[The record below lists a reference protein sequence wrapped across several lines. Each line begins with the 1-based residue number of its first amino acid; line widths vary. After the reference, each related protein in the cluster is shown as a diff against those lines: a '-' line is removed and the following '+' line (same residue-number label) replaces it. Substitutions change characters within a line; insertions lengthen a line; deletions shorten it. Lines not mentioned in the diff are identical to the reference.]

1 MPTGSAKNCIL
12 QVSKMMISW
21 MKLNS
26 DVLSSILENSVSIGQ
41 TKLFEENLIQM
52 FDEDNVGDFSAF
64 PIHLKESGEDR
75 LYLLV
80 EKKILASVID
90 LLIGGDGSP
99 ARHDIDDTHLIVF
112 LQAIKEMS
120 TTLSAILSDNYHYVT
135 EAVPEKPPIDQDVE
149 GIVLKPGFL
158 GAKLKLD
165 VGSIVSSNIFVLI
178 PNSINHIFQSANKG
192 GFNSV
197 DNFMPATGRVDT
209 RNSPILRKANFGQL
223 TPEEQGESDGNIDLV
238 LDIPLQLSVVL
249 GKTGINLRDL
259 IEIKPGAI
267 FSLEKSAGEPVELY
281 VNERFV
287 GYGEVIVIDEK
298 FGVKVID
305 VIDSGVVNQ
314 GRRGM

>member
-1 MPTGSAKNCIL
+1 MPAGPDKNCIIQL
-12 QVSKMMISW
+12 SKMMLTW

-26 DVLSSILENSVSIGQ
+26 DVLSGILEQPVKISQ
-41 TKLFEENLIQM
+41 TRMFDKDLPEM
-52 FDEDNVGDFSAF
+52 FDEDDMDSYTAF
-64 PIHLKESGEDR
+64 PIHLKDSGEDR
-75 LYLLV
+75 FYLMV
-80 EKKILASVID
+80 DRKILSSVID

-99 ARHDIDDTHLIVF
+99 MRPEIDDTHLIVF
-112 LQAIKEMS
+112 LQAVKEMS
-120 TTLSAILSDNYHYVT
+120 TTLSSILSESYHFIT
-135 EAVPEKPPIDQDVE
+135 ETVPEKPPIDQDME
-149 GIVLKPGFL
+149 NIVSMPGFM
-158 GAKLKLD
+158 GAKLKLE
-165 VGSIVSSNIFVLI
+165 VGTIISSNIFVLI
-178 PNSINHIFQSANKG
+178 PNSICHILQSTNKG
-192 GFNSV
+192 GFNNVDESV
-197 DNFMPATGRVDT
+197 SSAGRADA

-223 TPEEQGESDGNIDLV
+223 TPEDQGNEAGNIDLV

-305 VIDSGVVNQ
+305 VIDSGTASH
-314 GRRGM
+314 GKRGM

>member
-1 MPTGSAKNCIL
+1 MPKVPDKNYIL
-12 QVSKMMISW
+12 QLSKMMITW

-26 DVLSSILENSVSIGQ
+26 EVLSGILEKPVSIGQ
-41 TKLFEENLIQM
+41 TRLFEEDLIQM
-52 FDEDNVGDFSAF
+52 FDEDNADDYTAF
-64 PIHLKESGEDR
+64 PIHLKNSGEDR
-75 LYLLV
+75 FYLLV
-80 EKKILASVID
+80 EKKILASIID

-99 ARHDIDDTHLIVF
+99 MKHDIDDTHLIVF
-112 LQAIKEMS
+112 LQAVKEMS
-120 TTLSAILSDNYHYVT
+120 TTLSAIFSDTYHYTT
-135 EAVPEKPPIDQDVE
+135 ETIPEKPSLDQDME
-149 GIVLKPGFL
+149 EIISKPGFM
-158 GAKLKLD
+158 GAKLKLE
-165 VGSIVSSNIFVLI
+165 VGTIISSNIFVLI
-178 PNSINHIFQSANKG
+178 PNSISHIFQSTNKG
-192 GFNSV
+192 GFNNV
-197 DNFMPATGRVDT
+197 DDQMTAAGRADT
-209 RNSPILRKANFGQL
+209 RSSPILRKASFGQL
-223 TPEEQGESDGNIDLV
+223 TPEELGEDNGNIDLV

-305 VIDSGVVNQ
+305 VVDSGAGHQ